1 MTLRSGEGMGDST
14 IKGMRVFIVECDFL
28 SVWKILFLSMVT
40 SVSTVRGCCHEVTFF
55 CAIKQWQSFSRVPL
69 PRFSHLMIEFNCGLT
84 DHS

>member
-40 SVSTVRGCCHEVTFF
+40 SVSIVRGCCHEVTFF
-55 CAIKQWQSFSRVPL
+55 CAIKTMAVLFKTSLAQMFTSHDRV
-69 PRFSHLMIEFNCGLT
+69 
-84 DHS
+84 